1 MQLNEASTG
10 NVPYVGDGSTG
21 VDIGTNLISEHL
33 TVCMLYL
40 NHESFN
46 FKRKK
51 AYLHI
56 KLEHVLEIIYTLCY
70 SLRKQSKYLV
80 GTG

>member
-40 NHESFN
+40 NHESFL
-46 FKRKK
+46 KERK
-51 AYLHI
+51 HI
-56 KLEHVLEIIYTLCY
+56 FL
-70 SLRKQSKYLV
+70 
-80 GTG
+80 